1 VLDLGCGSGQLVQA
15 LMKERQFAE
24 IVGVDISHRALESA
38 ESRLKLD
45 RLATRQRERVRL
57 FQTALTYRDK
67 RLAGFDAA
75 AVVEVIEHLGRPRLQ
90 AFERVVFEHALR
102 AEALSHRGATLNIP
116 LGRVSKPPGGGRL
129 APDWKPFF

>member
-57 FQTALTYRDK
+57 FQSALTYRDK

-75 AVVEVIEHLGRPRLQ
+75 AVVEVIEHLDQPRLQ
-90 AFERVVFEHALR
+90 AFEGVVFEHALR
-102 AEALSHRGATLNIP
+102 PR
-116 LGRVSKPPGGGRL
+116 R
-129 APDWKPFF
+129 

>member
-1 VLDLGCGSGQLVQA
+1 MLDLGCGSGQLVQA

-45 RLATRQRERVRL
+45 RLAARQRERVRL

-75 AVVEVIEHLGRPRLQ
+75 AVVEVIEHLDRPRLQ

-102 AEALSHRGATLNIP
+102 AEALSLSGT
-116 LGRVSKPPGGGRL
+116 
-129 APDWKPFF
+129 